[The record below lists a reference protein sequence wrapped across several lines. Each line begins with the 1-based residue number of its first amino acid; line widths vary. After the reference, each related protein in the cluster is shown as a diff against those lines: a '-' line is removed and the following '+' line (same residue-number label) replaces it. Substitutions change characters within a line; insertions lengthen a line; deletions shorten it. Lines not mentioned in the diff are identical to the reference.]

1 MQEAAAL
8 LLPGGVRCVVGKQ
21 TDIDRLYGLEPVID
35 AGEEAGNAALE
46 QFVDLACPYCSELI
60 QVRLDL
66 SAGAQAYI
74 EDCQVCCQPLQVCV
88 EMAPDGQLQAVTAE
102 RLDR

>member
-1 MQEAAAL
+1 
-8 LLPGGVRCVVGKQ
+8 VGKQ

-35 AGEEAGNAALE
+35 PGEEAGSAELE
-46 QFVDLACPYCSELI
+46 QFVDLACPYCAEVI

-66 SAGAQAYI
+66 SAGGQAYI
-74 EDCQVCCQPLQVCV
+74 EDCHVCCQPIQVSV
-88 EMAPDGQLQAVTAE
+88 QVGPDGLLEAVSAD